1 MSGPVEVGGC
11 AQRAFAP
18 GPTPFDRPRPPFDH
32 TTRISG
38 YNLFVSA
45 YHGFATL
52 GNEHVPSPRAFDSFP
67 PFAVILVGAT
77 NVGGE
82 LRIQLKVPIAPVFHP
97 VRYRLLAKIQLT
109 EPGKGRNP
117 GLMRNYLASPFD
129 AASNATVTI
138 PNATSQSEY
147 QVHARFVL
155 LDTETGYRSQYLQQ
169 SFLIQL

>member
-1 MSGPVEVGGC
+1 M
-11 AQRAFAP
+11 
-18 GPTPFDRPRPPFDH
+18 
-32 TTRISG
+32 
-38 YNLFVSA
+38 
-45 YHGFATL
+45 
-52 GNEHVPSPRAFDSFP
+52 
-67 PFAVILVGAT
+67 VGAT

-82 LRIQLKVPIAPVFHP
+82 FRIQLQVPIAPVFHP
-97 VRYRLLAKIQLT
+97 ECYRLLAKIQLT
-109 EPGKGRNP
+109 EPGKDRNP
-117 GLMRNYLASPFD
+117 GLMRNFLASPFD